1 MKKLSVVMALVIA
14 IFIGGTASAATWE
27 TVVDDHDG
35 TTISIDKDSIKKGT
49 DSKNFPKFN
58 RKDGFSAI
66 VKINMKI
73 KDSDDMEM
81 INLVS
86 FYEKNGERMFCVL
99 DSLGGTNYPQKES
112 DIFQEKIDVDGRIW
126 KDVWAY
132 IEKNL
137 K

>member
-1 MKKLSVVMALVIA
+1 MKVFSIVMALVIA
-14 IFIGGTASAATWE
+14 IFIGGTASAAANWE
-27 TVVDDHDG
+27 EIVNNDG
-35 TTISIDKDSIKKGT
+35 TIISIDKDSIKKGT
-49 DSKNFPKFN
+49 DSKEFPKFN
-58 RKDGFSAI
+58 RNDGFSAI

-73 KDSDDMEM
+73 KDLDDMET

-99 DSLGGTNYPQKES
+99 DSLGGTNYPEKES
-112 DIFQEKIDVDGRIW
+112 EIFQEKVDVDGRVW